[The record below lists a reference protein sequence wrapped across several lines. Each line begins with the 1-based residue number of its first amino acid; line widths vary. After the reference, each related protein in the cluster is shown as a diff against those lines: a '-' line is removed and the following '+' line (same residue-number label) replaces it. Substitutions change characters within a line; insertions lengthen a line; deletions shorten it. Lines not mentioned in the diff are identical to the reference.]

1 MSDNIDP
8 HVGAKLYPKEVDE
21 NDYNAD
27 TKEDPSTLNKLEN
40 DEDLSNII
48 PTPHPLIRLLIMSSM
63 LEQKI
68 TLRMTVIEV

>member
-1 MSDNIDP
+1 M
-8 HVGAKLYPKEVDE
+8 DE

-27 TKEDPSTLNKLEN
+27 TKEDPSPLNKLEN
-40 DEDLSNII
+40 DEDPSNST